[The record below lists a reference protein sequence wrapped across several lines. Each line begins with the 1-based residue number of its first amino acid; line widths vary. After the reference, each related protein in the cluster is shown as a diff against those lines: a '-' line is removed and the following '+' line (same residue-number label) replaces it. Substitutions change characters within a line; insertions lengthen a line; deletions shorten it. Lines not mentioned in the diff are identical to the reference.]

1 MIFYPK
7 INFSRDEI
15 DSTFILIR
23 KKQIEIKTFQ
33 ENDASSKS
41 IVSQKFPNYIF

>member
-15 DSTFILIR
+15 DSTFILIKKKINRNKNISR
-23 KKQIEIKTFQ
+23 KRRFVEV
-33 ENDASSKS
+33 DR
-41 IVSQKFPNYIF
+41 FPKIP